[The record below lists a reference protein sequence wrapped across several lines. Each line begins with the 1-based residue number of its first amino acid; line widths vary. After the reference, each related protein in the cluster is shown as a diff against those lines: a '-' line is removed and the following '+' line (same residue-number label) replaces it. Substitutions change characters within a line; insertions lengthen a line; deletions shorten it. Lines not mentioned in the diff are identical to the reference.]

1 MCKNKTISQKL
12 TKAIDE
18 KTDQNRVGE
27 IERRS
32 DFMLEKILALMS
44 ACVNVGG
51 ERQNTVTL
59 LVWRSKE
66 EEVGEVKQ
74 NREEEEEV
82 GFSLTRRR

>member
-18 KTDQNRVGE
+18 ETDQNRVGE

-32 DFMLEKILALMS
+32 DFMLEKIPALMLT
-44 ACVNVGG
+44 CVNVGG
-51 ERQNTVTL
+51 KRQNTVTL

-66 EEVGEVKQ
+66 EEV
-74 NREEEEEV
+74 EEV
-82 GFSLTRRR
+82 

>member
-1 MCKNKTISQKL
+1 M

>member
-1 MCKNKTISQKL
+1 
-12 TKAIDE
+12 
-18 KTDQNRVGE
+18 
-27 IERRS
+27 
-32 DFMLEKILALMS
+32 MS

>member
-1 MCKNKTISQKL
+1 M

-27 IERRS
+27 IERQS
-32 DFMLEKILALMS
+32 DFMLEKIPALMS
-44 ACVNVGG
+44 ACVDMGG

-74 NREEEEEV
+74 NREEVEEV
-82 GFSLTRRR
+82 GFSLTRRG

>member
-74 NREEEEEV
+74 NREEVEEV
-82 GFSLTRRR
+82 GFSLTRRG